1 MLTIPA
7 AMLYT
12 GWALLLLRL
21 MVALV
26 FGASGFNHLRSP
38 RERAQSISQSV
49 GFTVF
54 LGAAEMLGAIAIAI
68 GFLTQWAAL
77 GLMLLMLGAIY
88 SKAVKWKT
96 GFWGEKSSGWH
107 YDLMLLL
114 MNLVIFTTGGGNLA
128 VMRP

>member
-7 AMLYT
+7 AMQYT
-12 GWALLLLRL
+12 GLALLLLRL

-26 FGASGFNHLRSP
+26 FGTSGFSHLRSP
-38 RERAQSISQSV
+38 RERAQSIGQSV
-49 GFTVF
+49 GFTAF
-54 LGAAEMLGAIAIAI
+54 LGAAELLGAIAIAL

-96 GFWGEKSSGWH
+96 GFWGEKNSGWN
-107 YDLMLLL
+107 YELMLIL
-114 MNLVIFTTGGGNLA
+114 MCLVIFTTDGGNLA
-128 VMRP
+128 VMHP

>member
-7 AMLYT
+7 AMQYT

-26 FGASGFNHLRSP
+26 FVTSGFSHLRNP
-38 RERAQSISQSV
+38 RERAQSIGMSV
-49 GFTVF
+49 GFTAF
-54 LGAAEMLGAIAIAI
+54 LGAAELAGAAAIAI

-96 GFWGEKSSGWH
+96 GFWGEKSSGWN
-107 YDLMLLL
+107 YELMLLL
-114 MNLVIFTTGGGNLA
+114 ICLVIFTTGGGNLA
-128 VMRP
+128 VMRL